1 MQDSPATA
9 AGRLEYP
16 AAGNIR
22 GDRGTAEMW
31 MAPPLDSDAE
41 KAAEGDTSIRNFRFF
56 WLDVDPQTNCGLFWV
71 GPNQAVRIWVRVDGK
86 VLTSLDAPVTWK
98 RGELHHVAFSW
109 GDELR
114 IYIDGELRAEKA
126 YAGLMPKDLTNAT
139 LNIGK
144 GAPPLLVD
152 EIRISDIARAPEL
165 ERQPYAPDEHTLLL
179 DHLDLDLKTSI
190 ERETA
195 PATGRPGVFVSPLGG
210 GQGKHGLALYLR
222 EGPDGKL
229 YSRLDQCADAGVRM
243 LVYHSSWSWMGY
255 PMVPPERE
263 QDLRD
268 LVKACHERGIQL
280 LVYASPLSADE
291 APEWELYHKDY
302 LIEPLKWP
310 YKYVDPVTLKKEGHV
325 APACCWQ
332 SHYKNLWLA
341 RQARLMN
348 EYDIDGF
355 YLDGSEW
362 PLWCENRHHGCGY
375 VRRDGEIGQT
385 CNIFATREY
394 MKRLY
399 VLCRTRKPEAQINIH
414 NSTVMVIPTLGWG
427 TSSWG
432 GEQLGSLSWDKGGAV
447 EKREYALD
455 VLPLDAFRGEFM
467 GRQWGVPSEFLCYE
481 RPYTTP
487 QVLALTLLHHV
498 LVRPNSAHL
507 PRISAIWR
515 LHDRFGMRAATW
527 YPYWSN
533 GEIFQTNSPRIK
545 VSAYR
550 HPQNG
555 LLMLVA
561 NLSASKMTARVRF
574 DPKRLGLKAEG
585 LAARDGISN
594 DPIGLSGREVTVEME
609 PFSYRYVWVQ

>member
-1 MQDSPATA
+1 
-9 AGRLEYP
+9 
-16 AAGNIR
+16 
-22 GDRGTAEMW
+22 
-31 MAPPLDSDAE
+31 
-41 KAAEGDTSIRNFRFF
+41 
-56 WLDVDPQTNCGLFWV
+56 
-71 GPNQAVRIWVRVDGK
+71 
-86 VLTSLDAPVTWK
+86 
-98 RGELHHVAFSW
+98 
-109 GDELR
+109 
-114 IYIDGELRAEKA
+114 
-126 YAGLMPKDLTNAT
+126 MPKDLTNAT

-195 PATGRPGVFVSPLGG
+195 AATGRTGVFVSPLGG

-229 YSRLDQCADAGVRM
+229 YSRLDQCADAGVRT

-375 VRRDGEIGQT
+375 VRPDGEIGQT

-432 GEQLGSLSWDKGGAV
+432 GEQLGSLSWDEGGAV
-447 EKREYALD
+447 EKHEYALD

-487 QVLALTLLHHV
+487 QVLAITLLHHV
-498 LVRPNSAHL
+498 LVRPNSANL

-515 LHDRFGMRAATW
+515 RHDRFGMRAATW